1 MKYFNSIIIVWL
13 IYCTSLRAENKKTSE
28 TYNSVQTFTIRYSY
42 VSDGKTLTDKVN
54 LDFAGNYTTNQKK
67 PYVLK
72 ITKPDKE
79 KKDAKDADNSEN
91 ENKLEFESPVNYQEF
106 LAGINERVTTILKED
121 GKDTIS
127 VIADDIAK
135 VYLWFIGGSTKFV
148 EDNVSGTLHLN
159 TFLKIYKDLEEYK
172 DDKTKVNDINA
183 KYNKTMSEKELDRKV
198 KVNELFNKS
207 FKKEVEIDDESQRKK
222 RKKFETDS
230 LSKLLKASKSSEEFI
245 GKFKLIENPLKK
257 ISDADL
263 KKETDLI
270 NEIINIQKSIEDHEK
285 LNVYENLIRVT
296 DVHLQFEGGFIE
308 NVAAQLSDSNN
319 KYLYFENNFP
329 LGFSSKYNYD
339 RLDETKL
346 YIRTDMVDKEENSF
360 IVLGQLLP
368 LYNNKLENNRR
379 DYSPADTTFNSLNPS
394 ATPAIVLVKDK
405 TINLFDARIY
415 TDIFGLGAKN
425 SNGLVQTEVRRK
437 LNIFTNRY
445 AISHLI
451 NVGSFNYL
459 NLNVS
464 FTKIEDK
471 ERFLILKNNKVF
483 ENNQLISPS
492 YASTLDFIR
501 YEAFAI
507 GAEPNLFLLDVPNGK
522 VTFFIDFGLRY
533 SRVPIQDSVYFIRDN
548 VIERNFNDNST
559 PAGLITWSFK
569 LRSEIKTDN
578 RFMFDMGFQYNNTTL
593 LSNNE
598 YKAVSS
604 NAKSNTDLFSRDPNS
619 RSNFTFESNV
629 KYKPDS
635 NDRGNRYFLRFRLT
649 WQYGDNNTFF
659 PQIQLGYNYKIK
671 TVKQ

>member
-415 TDIFGLGAKN
+415 TDIFGLEAKN

-635 NDRGNRYFLRFRLT
+635 NDRSNRYFLRFRLT

>member
-471 ERFLILKNNKVF
+471 ERFLILK
-483 ENNQLISPS
+483 
-492 YASTLDFIR
+492 
-501 YEAFAI
+501 
-507 GAEPNLFLLDVPNGK
+507 
-522 VTFFIDFGLRY
+522 
-533 SRVPIQDSVYFIRDN
+533 
-548 VIERNFNDNST
+548 
-559 PAGLITWSFK
+559 
-569 LRSEIKTDN
+569 
-578 RFMFDMGFQYNNTTL
+578 
-593 LSNNE
+593 
-598 YKAVSS
+598 
-604 NAKSNTDLFSRDPNS
+604 
-619 RSNFTFESNV
+619 
-629 KYKPDS
+629 
-635 NDRGNRYFLRFRLT
+635 
-649 WQYGDNNTFF
+649 
-659 PQIQLGYNYKIK
+659 
-671 TVKQ
+671 KQ

>member
-415 TDIFGLGAKN
+415 TDIFGLEAKN

>member
-1 MKYFNSIIIVWL
+1 MKYFNSITIVWL
-13 IYCTSLRAENKKTSE
+13 ICCTSLRAENKKTSE

-42 VSDGKTLTDKVN
+42 VSDGKTLADKVN
-54 LDFAGNYTTNQKK
+54 LDFAGNYTTNQEK
-67 PYVLK
+67 PYALK
-72 ITKPDKE
+72 ITKPGKE
-79 KKDAKDADNSEN
+79 KSDTKDTDNSDK
-91 ENKLEFESPVNYQEF
+91 ENKLKFESPVNYQEF
-106 LAGINERVTTILKED
+106 SVGINETVTTILEGGGKE
-121 GKDTIS
+121 TIS

-148 EDNVSGTLHLN
+148 EDNVSGTLQLN
-159 TFLKIYKDLEEYK
+159 TFVKIYQDLEEHK

-183 KYNKTMSEKELDRKV
+183 KYNKTKSEKELDRKV
-198 KVNELFNKS
+198 KVNEFFNKS
-207 FKKEVEIDDESQRKK
+207 FKKDNVLGSDNRKK
-222 RKKFETDS
+222 LRKKFETDS
-230 LSKLLKASKSSEEFI
+230 LSDLFKSSKSAQEFKDTFNPI
-245 GKFKLIENPLKK
+245 DDSLKVLLLDTLKLDTE
-257 ISDADL
+257 
-263 KKETDLI
+263 LI
-270 NEIINIQKSIEDHEK
+270 NKIIDIQKSIEDHEK

-308 NVAAQLSDSNN
+308 NIAAQLSDSNN
-319 KYLYFENNFP
+319 KFLFFENNFP

-459 NLNVS
+459 NLDVS

-533 SRVPIQDSVYFIRDN
+533 SRVPIQDSVYFIRGN

-604 NAKSNTDLFSRDPNS
+604 TAKSNTDLFSRDPNS

-635 NDRGNRYFLRFRLT
+635 NDKGNRYFLRFRLT

>member
-1 MKYFNSIIIVWL
+1 MWL